1 MGFLSSIIGYPL
13 GLIMYG
19 IYSLVKDYG
28 IALILF
34 TILTKLLLSPLS
46 INNNKMSAKQKAI
59 APQLEKLRKS
69 YANNPTRLQEEQMK
83 LYNENNINP
92 MAGCLPLL
100 IQLPIIYG
108 ILDVVYR
115 PLTHILRLPKD
126 MINQA
131 TEVLNN
137 YFTTEGIV
145 DKAMVSRPELVILQY
160 VKQNPGIFEGV
171 EGFAESVSG
180 FNNTLFNGLID
191 LGVTPTIHPEVWNA
205 QAVALCMIPV
215 VSGLFQLI
223 FTVYSQMK
231 QKRDNPEAAKMM
243 GGMNIMLYTMPI
255 ISVWFTFSFPAGV
268 GFYWALSSVFSLIQ
282 AIIIDKMMTPAYVE
296 KMLKKE
302 REKAKNKK
310 PGFMEKMMEQQKAM
324 LEEQAS
330 SGRNGSMSKSELN
343 EYQRQLINEARKR
356 MADKYGD
363 GN

>member
-1 MGFLSSIIGYPL
+1 MGTLSSIIGYPL

-19 IYSLVKDYG
+19 MYSLVNDYG

-46 INNNKMSAKQKAI
+46 INNNKMSAKQRAV

-69 YANNPTRLQEEQMK
+69 YANNPTKLQEEQMK

-100 IQLPIIYG
+100 IQLPIVYG

-126 MINQA
+126 FINQA
-131 TEVLNN
+131 TEVLKV
-137 YFTTEGIV
+137 YLEDAALTA
-145 DKAMVSRPELVILQY
+145 DAKALVSRPELIILKY
-160 VKQNPGIFEGV
+160 VRENPRIFESV
-171 EGFAESVSG
+171 DGFVDKVAG

-191 LGVTPTIHPEVWNA
+191 LGVTPTLTPEVWNA
-205 QAVALCMIPV
+205 QSIALFLIPV
-215 VSGLFQLI
+215 ASGVFQLLLTI
-223 FTVYSQMK
+223 YSQRK
-231 QKRDNPEAAKMM
+231 QKRENPEAAKMM
-243 GGMNIMLYTMPI
+243 GSMNIMLYTMPI
-255 ISVWFTFSFPAGV
+255 VSVWFTFTFPAGV
-268 GFYWALSSVFSLIQ
+268 GFYWALSSVFSLVQVIVL
-282 AIIIDKMMTPAYVE
+282 DKLMTPAYIE
-296 KMLKKE
+296 KMLEKE
-302 REKAKNKK
+302 RKKAKNKK

-324 LEEQAS
+324 LEAQNVPS
-330 SGRNGSMSKSELN
+330 NMSKSELN